1 MICPYICH
9 AVQTDQVRREY
20 DKEGRETFCEN
31 IQTERKEPMSCA
43 GEACAVWRDGRCTYG
58 WCGEC

>member
-31 IQTERKEPMSCA
+31 IQTERKEPMSLSLIHI
-43 GEACAVWRDGRCTYG
+43 
-58 WCGEC
+58 